1 MKLLFSHSYFL
12 FFDKKQWDQR
22 KPYPPLATIQVASSA
37 RSKGFDVDLFDVSFV
52 EKADAINAKLDN
64 YKPDVLVLYDD
75 DFNYLTKMCL
85 TNMREAAF
93 QMIQEAKSRG
103 IHVIVSSSDSTD
115 HFEKY
120 LGQGADEILMGEGDE
135 TLIEILERLR
145 EGKKTN
151 DIDGIACKIDGEVV
165 QTKSRKILTNLDAL
179 SLPAWD
185 LIDITP
191 YKKAW
196 EKHGYFSINMATT
209 RGCPFKCNWCAKP
222 IYGTRYN
229 SRSPQHVVAEMKLI
243 KSLFSFDHIWFADDI
258 FGLKP
263 NWVQEFNVELQKEGL
278 KIPYMI
284 QSRADLLLKD
294 DTIDAL
300 VSSGLDEVWIG
311 AESGSQKILD
321 AMDKGT
327 SLEQIRLSTELL
339 QRKGVKVAYFLQFG
353 YPGEDKKDIDSTIE
367 MVKNY
372 KPDDIGISVSYPLP
386 GTLFYERVKDQL
398 NEKANWKDS
407 DDLDL
412 MFVGEYSSAYYKVLQ
427 RYVHHWFRWK
437 QGLSKILNGNKKVAW
452 RYVALLPYNGLKS
465 LTLNI
470 KLRNHE

>member
-12 FFDKKQWDQR
+12 FFDKKQWNQR
-22 KPYPPLATIQVASSA
+22 KPYPPLATIQVASYA
-37 RSKGFDVDLFDVSFV
+37 RNKGFNVDLFDVSFV
-52 EKADAINAKLDN
+52 EKANAINTKFDS
-64 YKPDVLVLYDD
+64 YEPDVLVLYDD

-93 QMIQEAKSRG
+93 QMIKEAKKRD
-103 IHVIVSSSDSTD
+103 IYVIVSSSDSTD
-115 HFEKY
+115 HFEEY
-120 LGQGADEILMGEGDE
+120 LEQGADQILMGEGDE
-135 TLIEILERLR
+135 TLIELLERFR
-145 EGKKTN
+145 DGKETN
-151 DIDGIACKIDGEVV
+151 DVDGIATVVNREVI
-165 QTKSRKILTNLDAL
+165 QTKKRKILTDLDAL
-179 SLPAWD
+179 PLPAWD
-185 LIDITP
+185 LIDISP

-222 IYGTRYN
+222 IYGMRYN
-229 SRSPQHVVAEMKLI
+229 SRSPKHVVAEMKLI

-263 NWVQEFNVELQKEGL
+263 NWVQEFNLELQHEGL

-300 VSSGLDEVWIG
+300 VASGLDEVWIG

-327 SLEQIRLSTELL
+327 TLKQIKNSTELL

-353 YPGEDKKDIDSTIE
+353 YPGEDKNDIVNTIT

-372 KPDDIGISVSYPLP
+372 KPDNIGISVSYPLP
-386 GTLFYERVKDQL
+386 GTLFYDRVKNQL
-398 NEKANWKDS
+398 NKKTNWKDS

-412 MFVGEYSSAYYKVLQ
+412 LFVGEYSASYYKDLQ
-427 RYVHHWFRWK
+427 RYVHHWFRWR
-437 QGLSKILNGNKKVAW
+437 QGLSKIFEGNKKVAW
-452 RYVALLPYNGLKS
+452 RYVALLPYNGFKS
-465 LTLNI
+465 FYLRI
-470 KLRNHE
+470 KLSNHA

>member
-1 MKLLFSHSYFL
+1 MKVLFSHSYFL
-12 FFDKKQWDQR
+12 FFDKKQWNQR

-37 RSKGFDVDLFDVSFV
+37 RSSDFEVDLFDVSFV
-52 EKADAINAKLDN
+52 EKADAINAKLDTFQ
-64 YKPDVLVLYDD
+64 PDVLVLYDD

-115 HFEKY
+115 HYEKY
-120 LGQGADEILMGEGDE
+120 LENGADEILMGEGDE

-145 EGKKTN
+145 EGKETN
-151 DIDGIACKIDGEVV
+151 DVDGIACKINGEVV
-165 QTKSRKILTNLDAL
+165 QTKKRKILKDLDAL
-179 SLPAWD
+179 PLPAWD

-229 SRSPQHVVAEMKLI
+229 SRSPKHVVAEMKLI

-263 NWVQEFNVELQKEGL
+263 NWVQEFDLELQKEGL
-278 KIPYMI
+278 KVPYMI

-327 SLEQIRLSTELL
+327 SLEQIKLSTKLL
-339 QRKGVKVAYFLQFG
+339 QKKGVKVAFFLQFG
-353 YPGEDKKDIDSTIE
+353 YPGENKKDITSTIE
-367 MVKNY
+367 MVRDY

-398 NEKANWKDS
+398 NDKANWKDS

-437 QGLSKILNGNKKVAW
+437 QGLSKIFKGNKKVAW

-465 LTLNI
+465 LSLNL

>member
-1 MKLLFSHSYFL
+1 MKVLFSHSYFL
-12 FFDKKQWDQR
+12 FFDKKQWNQR
-22 KPYPPLATIQVASSA
+22 KPYPPLATIQVASYA
-37 RSKGFDVDLFDVSFV
+37 RSKDFEVDLFDVSFV
-52 EKADAINAKLDN
+52 EKANAINSKLDD
-64 YKPDVLVLYDD
+64 YKPEVLVLYDD

-120 LGQGADEILMGEGDE
+120 LEKGADEILMGEGDE
-135 TLIEILERLR
+135 TLIELLEQLR
-145 EGKKTN
+145 EGKDTN
-151 DIDGIACKIDGEVV
+151 NVDGIAFKINGEVV
-165 QTKSRKILTNLDAL
+165 QTKKRKILTDLDAL
-179 SLPAWD
+179 PLAAWD

-222 IYGTRYN
+222 IYGMRYN
-229 SRSPQHVVAEMKLI
+229 SRSPAHVVAEMKLI

-263 NWVQEFNVELQKEGL
+263 NWVQAFNVELQKEGL
-278 KIPYMI
+278 KVPYMI

-327 SLEQIRLSTELL
+327 SLKQIKLSTELL
-339 QRKGVKVAYFLQFG
+339 QKKGVKVAFFLQFG
-353 YPGEDKKDIDSTIE
+353 YPGENKNDISSTIE
-367 MVKNY
+367 MVRNY

-398 NEKANWKDS
+398 DKKANWKDS

-437 QGLSKILNGNKKVAW
+437 QGLSKIFDGNKKVAW
-452 RYVALLPYNGLKS
+452 RYVALLPYNGLKTLS
-465 LTLNI
+465 LNL